1 MDAPTPPTGPAD
13 AAPPDSPA
21 RPLRE
26 ALARLVSRGTLT
38 AEQADAVLAE
48 TLGAA
53 APVAATRPERPRRTW
68 TSVLAEVG
76 AYVGGAFVVAAIAV
90 FTGQGWHR
98 IGTAG
103 RLVVLGVPAVL
114 LLAAAVGVAGATPGG
129 WSVHEREGT
138 GPWRRLVA
146 TLVLGAGGLLAGVT
160 AVIAHAARPHASGG
174 AAAATLITGTLLVV
188 WALGYLA
195 CRSPLLQLG
204 CAAAAA
210 AMVIAGLNWADPSV
224 GPAAIGVGLLVLGAV
239 WAGLAL
245 VRVLDERAL
254 GLITAAVMGFAGAE
268 TMAQGG
274 SVSRALGYLAM
285 AGIAVA
291 GLVGYV
297 STRLV
302 AVLVVGVVA
311 LATVVPQAVI
321 DYTGGALG
329 AAGALLVVGLSIV
342 GASVL
347 GLRLRHEVPG
357 RVQPA
362 S

>member
-1 MDAPTPPTGPAD
+1 MDAPPLPPGPTGV
-13 AAPPDSPA
+13 PPG
-21 RPLRE
+21 PLNE

-38 AEQADAVLAE
+38 PEQADAVLAE
-48 TLGAA
+48 TLGPAA
-53 APVAATRPERPRRTW
+53 VPARTSRPRGPRRAW

-103 RLVVLGVPAVL
+103 RLFVFGVPAVL
-114 LLAAAVGVAGATPGG
+114 VLLAAAGVARATPGG

-146 TLVLGAGGLLAGVT
+146 TLVLGGGALLGGFT
-160 AVIAHAARPHASGG
+160 GVIANAARPHTSEG
-174 AAAATLITGTLLVV
+174 AGVATVVTGTMLAV
-188 WALGYLA
+188 WALGYLV
-195 CRSPLLQLG
+195 CRSPLLHLG
-204 CAAAAA
+204 CAAAAGA
-210 AMVIAGLNWADPSV
+210 TVISGLNWVDPGV
-224 GPAAIGVGLLVLGAV
+224 GPAAIGLGLLVLGAV
-239 WAGLAL
+239 WAGLSL
-245 VRVLDERAL
+245 TGVLDERTL
-254 GLITAAVMGFAGAE
+254 GVIAAAVMGFVGAE

-274 SVSRALGYLAM
+274 SVARAVGYLAL

-342 GASVL
+342 GASVI
-347 GLRLRHEVPG
+347 GLRLRRDVPG
-357 RVQPA
+357 RPQPGT
-362 S
+362 